1 MYKES
6 KPMLTPSELIKHLE
20 SKGVKFE
27 LINKEDAQNIQ
38 KKTTIILS
46 WYHIERIFL
55 NMRREKIVE
64 NIQIQTLK
72 C

>member
-27 LINKEDAQNIQ
+27 LINKEDAP
-38 KKTTIILS
+38 L
-46 WYHIERIFL
+46 FL
-55 NMRREKIVE
+55 NIGNISDIAKILPSDIMKYISIK
-64 NIQIQTLK
+64 NY
-72 C
+72 